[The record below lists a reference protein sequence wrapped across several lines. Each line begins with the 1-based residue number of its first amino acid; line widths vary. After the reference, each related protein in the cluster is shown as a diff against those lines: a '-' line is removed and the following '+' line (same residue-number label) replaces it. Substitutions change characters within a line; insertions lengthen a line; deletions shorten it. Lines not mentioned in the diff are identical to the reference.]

1 MKYDDRNMVMSFDP
15 NDLSDNTSKSTT
27 SITNELIEHSFRKN
41 LVEAGILNIEFL
53 PNSE

>member
-27 SITNELIEHSFRKN
+27 SVTNELIESSFRKN

>member
-1 MKYDDRNMVMSFDP
+1 MKYDDRNMIMSFDP

-27 SITNELIEHSFRKN
+27 SLTNGLIERSFRKN

-53 PNSE
+53 PSND